1 MKNHLHLLLAF
12 VFITHF
18 VKAQTAGQLDNSFN
32 SIGFTTYD
40 YGFQD
45 NLTDVT
51 IQPTDQKIL
60 SCGTALTQAFAG
72 QLLVQRHNTNGQ
84 PDLTFNNTGYLLV
97 DKYNESY
104 AYSVKVRTDGT
115 ILVAGATTDSTYI
128 FSGVVMRL
136 KANGTPDSTFGT
148 NGFATVKV
156 SNGDNFVYS
165 MAELANH
172 QILVA
177 GTALD
182 TGFRNQPVVI
192 RLNENGSI
200 DSTFGVNGVAAVP
213 VTETDNRFN
222 KIALQADGKIV
233 AAGHYGNPVTNDGQ
247 VDFDILIA
255 RFTTNGTADSTLSN
269 DGVLTDKVSVKY
281 VDDIFGLGI
290 TSTGK
295 IAVAGYTTLPDFSY
309 DVILLQYDSTGARDL
324 TFGTAGLVQF
334 DSAVQDVANAL
345 TVLPDDKLLV
355 AGTTG
360 GFFFDNRDL
369 LLMRYNT
376 NGVID
381 SAFGGIGY
389 VTTDVLSFMDEA
401 NAVTLQADGKIVV
414 AGKANNSN
422 QNDVLLAR
430 YFNSNQPNAI
440 SNITTA
446 LSNVYPNPVANNST
460 VNISSTQAINRLQLC
475 DVTGRTL
482 ATEQYAPQTLSTV
495 FALPEGLSNGVYL
508 LTINNNTYKLVV
520 R

>member
-18 VKAQTAGQLDNSFN
+18 ANAQTAGQLDNSFN

-51 IQPTDQKIL
+51 VQPADQKIV

-72 QLLVQRHNTNGQ
+72 QLLVQRHTTGGQ
-84 PDLTFNNTGYLLV
+84 PDLTFNSTGYLLV
-97 DKYNESY
+97 DKYTESY
-104 AYSVKVRTDGT
+104 AYSIKVRTDGKL
-115 ILVAGATTDSTYI
+115 LVGGTTTDSTYI

-136 KANGTPDSTFGT
+136 KSNGTPDSTFGN

-156 SNGDNFVYS
+156 SNGDNFIYS
-165 MAELANH
+165 MQELANH
-172 QILVA
+172 KILVA

-182 TGFRNQPVVI
+182 TAFRNQPVVI

-200 DSTFGVNGVAAVP
+200 DSTFGINGVAAVP
-213 VTETDNRFN
+213 VTENDNRFN
-222 KIALQADGKIV
+222 KIVLQADGKIV

-247 VDFDILIA
+247 VDFDILLA
-255 RFTTNGTADSTLSN
+255 RFTPDGLADSTLSN

-295 IAVAGYTTLPDFSY
+295 IAVAGYTTLPDFSF

-324 TFGTAGLVQF
+324 TFGTGGLVQF
-334 DSAVQDVANAL
+334 DSAAQDVANAL

-360 GFFFDNRDL
+360 GFFFDNRDI

-389 VTTDVLSFMDEA
+389 VAIDILSFMDEA
-401 NAVTLQADGKIVV
+401 NAVTLQADGKIIV

-430 YFNSNQPNAI
+430 YFNSDQPNAI
-440 SNITTA
+440 NNITTA

-460 VNISSTQAINRLQLC
+460 VTISSTQAITRLQLC
-475 DVTGRTL
+475 DVTGRSIATQQCAPHTL
-482 ATEQYAPQTLSTV
+482 NTV
-495 FALPEGLSNGVYL
+495 FTLPEGIKSGMYL
-508 LTINNNTYKLVV
+508 LTINNSTHKLIV